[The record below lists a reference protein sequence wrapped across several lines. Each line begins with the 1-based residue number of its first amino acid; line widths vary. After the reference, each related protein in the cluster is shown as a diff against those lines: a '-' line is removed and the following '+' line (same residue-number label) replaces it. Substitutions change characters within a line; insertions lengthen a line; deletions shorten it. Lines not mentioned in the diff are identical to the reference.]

1 MLAGK
6 VWAYRDEQQRKSK
19 RQKDL
24 ADILRVVETHPEMR
38 DRLPPEIESQVE

>member
-1 MLAGK
+1 MP
-6 VWAYRDEQQRKSK
+6 VWSPRSALTESK

-24 ADILRVVETHPEMR
+24 ADILRMIEAHPEVR